1 MSDKPPIIIDY
12 AMPGRKVPPT
22 VVDYASAELKP
33 PKPPNPIRSP
43 GPVFGVLL
51 VILLAAICLI
61 GVVLL
66 FAVG

>member
-1 MSDKPPIIIDY
+1 MSDKPPIIDY
-12 AMPGRKVPPT
+12 AMSGRRVPPT
-22 VVDYASAELKP
+22 VVDYASTE
-33 PKPPNPIRSP
+33 PKPPNTIRSP